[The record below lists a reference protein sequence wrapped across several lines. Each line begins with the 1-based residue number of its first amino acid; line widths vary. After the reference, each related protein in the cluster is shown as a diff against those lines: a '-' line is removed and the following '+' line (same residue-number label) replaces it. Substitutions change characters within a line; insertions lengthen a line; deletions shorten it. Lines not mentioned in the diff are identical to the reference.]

1 MKRLLYSQA
10 YSVKKLRLGFC
21 DRAISTK
28 SSILDIWLGS
38 EYTSDTF
45 LLYSLMFIVY
55 EYVSVW

>member
-1 MKRLLYSQA
+1 MKRLLYSDT

-21 DRAISTK
+21 DRTISTK